1 MRIINVCGDSTKIY
15 SLNDFPYT
23 DFENVRRVEHGKK
36 RCFDIPCA
44 FDIET
49 TTIKKENEHDYG
61 FMYIWQFCIDG
72 TVCIGRTWEEYIKFI
87 NKLKETMGVE
97 YSCRLIVYVHFL
109 QFEFQFLRNFFKVEK
124 VFAREKRD
132 VVYAIMEDVEYRCS
146 YALSNMSLDKFLK
159 NTKGVKVRK
168 LNGDEF
174 DYRKIRT
181 AKTELTDKELEYCV
195 ADVLGLCEAIR
206 SKMEDD
212 DLLSIPM
219 TSTGYVRRDFREV
232 CLKQDGYKR
241 HMLNI
246 KLDARTYLLCKE
258 ACRGGISGSNAL
270 NTDWT
275 IDNVDSFDIKSS
287 YPYQMMT
294 KYFPQSKFVKVT
306 CEFDTS
312 KFWKFIEKKCCLIVW
327 SCENIK
333 LKHWESIPYISKAK
347 CRAIQGGNY
356 GNGKVYMAKRL
367 GMCCT
372 EIDFQIIID
381 SYTFD
386 KNSVKIHEMYVAER
400 GMLAKPFRQKLAEMF
415 QYKTDLEDGDQYLYA
430 KFKNKI
436 NAAFGMMLT
445 DILNPDILFNPNSEK
460 TWDEEKNVDI
470 EKKLAK
476 YYYSNNSFLSYQHG
490 IYVTAH
496 ARASLYEG
504 MKIVKDDIVQVD
516 TDSVKTIGN
525 YKKEFEKINK
535 RIMKEAEN
543 FDVKPYAIKNGK
555 KVYLG
560 IWEHENNE
568 YEYTYSKFKT
578 LGAKKYMDIKSG
590 SDKIEITVAGLR
602 KDASKWFEENGGF
615 DAFKKGT
622 VVPAEYKGKVCS
634 GRTASTYNDWVG
646 IKQITVDG
654 CTMSVGSNIGIRN
667 TSYTVGIT
675 DEWEE
680 MIEGIGR

>member
-1 MRIINVCGDSTKIY
+1 MRIINVCGENVEVY
-15 SLNDFPYT
+15 GMEDFPYHN
-23 DFENVRRVEHGKK
+23 FENVRRVERGRKK
-36 RCFDIPCA
+36 CINVPCA

-49 TTIKKENEHDYG
+49 TTIKQEEAHDYG

-72 TVCIGRTWEEYIKFI
+72 TVCVGRTWEEYQIFI
-87 NKLKETMGVE
+87 NRLKRAVGAE
-97 YSCRLIVYVHFL
+97 YGCNLIVYVHFL
-109 QFEFQFLRNFFKVEK
+109 QFEFQFMRNFFKVEK
-124 VFAREKRD
+124 VFARDKRD

-168 LNGDEF
+168 LDGKEF
-174 DYRKIRT
+174 DYGKIRT
-181 AKTELTDKELEYCV
+181 ANTELTDKEMEYCV
-195 ADVLGLCEAIR
+195 ADVLGLVEAIR

-232 CLKQDGYKR
+232 CLEQEGYKR

-246 KLDARTYLLCKE
+246 KLNARTYLLCKE

-270 NTDWT
+270 NTGWT

-294 KYFPQSKFVKVT
+294 KYFPQSKFLKVT

-312 KFWKFIEKKCCLIVW
+312 KFWKFLTKKCCLIVW

-372 EIDFQIIID
+372 EIDFEIIMD
-381 SYTFD
+381 SYTFE
-386 KNSVKIHEMYVAER
+386 NVKIHEMYVADR
-400 GMLAKPFRQKLAEMF
+400 GMLAKPFRKKLAEMF
-415 QYKTDLEDGDQYLYA
+415 QMKTDLEDGDPYLYA
-430 KFKNKI
+430 KYKNKI
-436 NAAFGMMLT
+436 NASFGMMLT
-445 DILNPDILFNPNSEK
+445 DILNPDIIYNANSELA
-460 TWDEEKNVDI
+460 WVEEKNVDI

-496 ARASLYEG
+496 ARKSLYEG
-504 MKIVKDDIVQVD
+504 MKIVGHNIVQVD

-525 YKKEFEKINK
+525 FKKQFQKINN
-535 RIMKEAEN
+535 RIMKEAES
-543 FDVKPYAIKNGK
+543 FDVKPYAIKNGE

-560 IWEHENNE
+560 IWEHENDK
-568 YEYTYSKFKT
+568 YAYTYKEFKT

-590 SDKIEITVAGLR
+590 KDTLEITVAGLR
-602 KDASKWFEENGGF
+602 KGASDWFMSNGGF
-615 DAFKKGT
+615 DAFEKGT
-622 VVPAEYKGKVCS
+622 IVPPEHS
-634 GRTASTYNDWVG
+634 GRTSSTYNDWAG
-646 IKQITVDG
+646 IKQITIDG